1 MIPLSFFI
9 RKNQVSQVFRIVS
22 PPSGRWRNCR
32 GGGRLKKRVYL
43 IPTGISLEYTYHESL
58 IWNRGVAKLELKTNS
73 NPDFA
78 RNDTGLSRRSEAG
91 TNTIYHSISW

>member
-1 MIPLSFFI
+1 M
-9 RKNQVSQVFRIVS
+9 
-22 PPSGRWRNCR
+22 
-32 GGGRLKKRVYL
+32 KKKSLPYSHS
-43 IPTGISLEYTYHESL
+43 ISLEYTYHESL